1 MHPTYHASTSSRAL
15 DRDRIAGP
23 GDRVGAQPDRSWHA
37 ARADRHFR
45 IEASSF
51 QYTPEAIH
59 VNPGDHV
66 TIDLVSTDVVHGLY
80 IDGYDLNVTADPGQ
94 TATLSFVADRAGSF
108 RFRCS
113 VTCGALHPFMI
124 GKLNVGS
131 NDLLWRAIGL
141 ARAGGDRRC
150 VGECVNDAD
159 RAHPQPDRESHAAR
173 IAGRSSSFASSRWPA
188 SSSPSSP
195 A

>member
-1 MHPTYHASTSSRAL
+1 MMMSRLRLSLRWIVIGLLALAIVVVPSPSALAAS
-15 DRDRIAGP
+15 AGP
-23 GDRVGAQPDRSWHA
+23 AE
-37 ARADRHFR
+37 RHFR

-66 TIDLVSTDVVHGLY
+66 TIDLVATDVVHGLY

-94 TATLSFVADRAGSF
+94 TATLSFVADQSGSF

-131 NDLLWRAIGL
+131 NDLLWRALGL
-141 ARAGGDRRC
+141 GVLAVVAG
-150 VGECVNDAD
+150 VW
-159 RAHPQPDRESHAAR
+159 
-173 IAGRSSSFASSRWPA
+173 GRSKGERK
-188 SSSPSSP
+188 
-195 A
+195 

>member
-1 MHPTYHASTSSRAL
+1 MMARIRWSRRWILIGLLAAAIVVVPGPIALVAPTE
-15 DRDRIAGP
+15 
-23 GDRVGAQPDRSWHA
+23 Q
-37 ARADRHFR
+37 HFR

-66 TIDLVSTDVVHGLY
+66 TIDLVATDVVHGLY

-94 TATLSFVADRAGSF
+94 TARLSFVADRSGSF

-124 GKLNVGS
+124 GKLSVGS

-141 ARAGGDRRC
+141 GVLA
-150 VGECVNDAD
+150 V
-159 RAHPQPDRESHAAR
+159 
-173 IAGRSSSFASSRWPA
+173 IAGAWAVRPKGERR
-188 SSSPSSP
+188 
-195 A
+195 

>member
-1 MHPTYHASTSSRAL
+1 MIMNRTHLSFRWIVIGLLAL
-15 DRDRIAGP
+15 VIVWAPSPIAL
-23 GDRVGAQPDRSWHA
+23 A
-37 ARADRHFR
+37 APSDRHFR
-45 IEASSF
+45 IEASSY

-80 IDGYDLNVTADPGQ
+80 LDGYDLNVTADPGQ
-94 TATLSFVADRAGSF
+94 TTSLSFVADRAGSF

-113 VTCGALHPFMI
+113 VTCGAMHPFMI

-141 ARAGGDRRC
+141 GVLAVVTGVWMKQR
-150 VGECVNDAD
+150 
-159 RAHPQPDRESHAAR
+159 
-173 IAGRSSSFASSRWPA
+173 
-188 SSSPSSP
+188 
-195 A
+195 